1 MLMNWKSR
9 EMNLKIVYYGP
20 GLSGK
25 TTNVKQIYSRI
36 NPNHRGELLLL
47 DTLGERTVCFDF
59 LEVNLGKIRGF
70 TPKLHLYTVPGQQFY
85 EATRRLVV
93 NGADGVVF
101 VVDSTT
107 ECLEENRRSWT
118 DLKKHLHCNGLT
130 CKRVPIVFQFNKQ
143 DLRSAMDPA
152 DLIRGMRITQYPW
165 FGAAAVEG
173 RGISET
179 LKAISSRVIDRAEA
193 GMYY

>member
-1 MLMNWKSR
+1 
-9 EMNLKIVYYGP
+9 MNLKIVYYGP

-25 TTNVKQIYSRI
+25 TTNVKQIYSRV

-47 DTLGERTVCFDF
+47 DTVGERTVCFDF
-59 LEVNLGKIRGF
+59 LEVDLGKIRGF

-101 VVDSTT
+101 VADSTAH
-107 ECLEENRRSWT
+107 CIEENRRSWA
-118 DLKKHLHCNGLT
+118 DLKKHLHCSGLT
-130 CKRVPIVFQFNKQ
+130 CKGVPIVFQFNKQ
-143 DLRSAMDPA
+143 DLGDAMNPK
-152 DLIRGMRITQYPW
+152 DLIKEMRISRYPW
-165 FGAAAVEG
+165 FGATAVKG
-173 RGISET
+173 RGIGET
-179 LKAISSRVIDRAEA
+179 LKAISSRVIDRAGA